1 MGCQSSKAV
10 DAATISRWRSTGIVS
25 LRDSKL
31 KTFPDEVF
39 DLERSVRTLDLTH
52 NKMVEIPMEINKLT
66 NLQRLILADNIIE
79 RLPINLG
86 LLESLKVATLD
97 GNRITNLPE
106 ELGQLVKLERLSVSA
121 NLLTSLPDTI
131 GSLRSL
137 VLLNI
142 SNNKLKFL
150 PDSIG
155 SCFSLEEL
163 QANDNSIEELPGS
176 ICNLVQLKSLCLNN
190 NNLNRMPP
198 NLLRECKSLQNIALH
213 GNPITMDQFQQ
224 MEGFQEFEI
233 RRKMKFD
240 KQIDSNVI
248 ISSKGLDEGVDLSAT
263 PILTKTSVPFKLIM
277 GTKRPFGKE
286 DLCEVSSK
294 QPRHELSC
302 KLISVLELSPE
313 SVAVEAYASGGDED
327 NSSRIIPDAN
337 KKPYSHNVAE
347 VLFSSEKETEMGI
360 HGSTSNSSWP
370 TSSTS
375 EEDIRPEAPF
385 HILTSPEYFYFDHP
399 FRAAAH
405 HREIYSSLSSNP
417 HKMVPIGP
425 DCQAELP
432 EWGAY
437 SNKDKPFIDGIH
449 ETLNPSSQAGKNK
462 FAGRTISPMPKM
474 ELLADHGK
482 NIGERRVEC
491 SCEDIGSIRCV
502 RLHIIE
508 AREILKLALGEE
520 TFVNLGFCDMGEV
533 VAEKWSE
540 EEEEL
545 FHEVV
550 LSNPVSLGKNFWN
563 HLVIEFPSRSMK
575 ELVSYYFNV
584 FILRKRAE
592 QNRFDP
598 LNIDSDNDEWH
609 EIVDDAD
616 EGAKMTDEDEDSVI
630 ESPAYHNDLS
640 YNMIHEEHDRR
651 IYDED
656 VRETWEDYKPV
667 SFGSRKV
674 FTDVQESCPGKL
686 FDSNSSYKLSMQPQD
701 QVLSNK
707 VIEQEVQGGSC
718 TTDAAVVPSESSLGK
733 TNNDK
738 HWASEIAG
746 MGSGAKHDS
755 LLEPCSSKEWDIGYL
770 SCARNEVDLL
780 PTHTM
785 IEEVFGDGAW
795 IYKSR
800 DG

>member
-1 MGCQSSKAV
+1 
-10 DAATISRWRSTGIVS
+10 
-25 LRDSKL
+25 
-31 KTFPDEVF
+31 
-39 DLERSVRTLDLTH
+39 
-52 NKMVEIPMEINKLT
+52 
-66 NLQRLILADNIIE
+66 
-79 RLPINLG
+79 
-86 LLESLKVATLD
+86 
-97 GNRITNLPE
+97 
-106 ELGQLVKLERLSVSA
+106 
-121 NLLTSLPDTI
+121 
-131 GSLRSL
+131 
-137 VLLNI
+137 
-142 SNNKLKFL
+142 
-150 PDSIG
+150 
-155 SCFSLEEL
+155 
-163 QANDNSIEELPGS
+163 
-176 ICNLVQLKSLCLNN
+176 
-190 NNLNRMPP
+190 
-198 NLLRECKSLQNIALH
+198 
-213 GNPITMDQFQQ
+213 
-224 MEGFQEFEI
+224 
-233 RRKMKFD
+233 
-240 KQIDSNVI
+240 
-248 ISSKGLDEGVDLSAT
+248 
-263 PILTKTSVPFKLIM
+263 M

-286 DLCEVSSK
+286 DLYEVSSK
-294 QPRHELSC
+294 QPRHEPNCQLV
-302 KLISVLELSPE
+302 SVLELSRG
-313 SVAVEAYASGGDED
+313 SVAVEAYASGDED

-337 KKPYSHNVAE
+337 KKPDSQNVAE

-360 HGSTSNSSWP
+360 HGSASNSSWP
-370 TSSTS
+370 TSSSTS
-375 EEDIRPEAPF
+375 EEDIRSEAPF
-385 HILTSPEYFYFDHP
+385 HILTSPEYYYFDHP

-405 HREIYSSLSSNP
+405 HREIYSSLLSNP
-417 HKMVPIGP
+417 QKMVPIGP
-425 DCQAELP
+425 DFQAELP

-437 SNKDKPFIDGIH
+437 SNKDKLCIEGIP
-449 ETLNPSSQAGKNK
+449 ETLSPPSQAGENK
-462 FAGRTISPMPKM
+462 LAGRIISPMPKM
-474 ELLADHGK
+474 ELLADHGE

-508 AREILKLALGEE
+508 AREKLKLALGEE
-520 TFVNLGFCDMGEV
+520 TFVRLGFCDMGVV
-533 VAEKWSE
+533 VAERWSE

-550 LSNPVSLGKNFWN
+550 LSNPASLGKNLWN
-563 HLVIEFPSRSMK
+563 HLAIEFASRSME

-630 ESPAYHNDLS
+630 ESPAYHNDVS

-656 VRETWEDYKPV
+656 VGEATWEDYMPV

-674 FTDVQESCPGKL
+674 FTDVQESCP
-686 FDSNSSYKLSMQPQD
+686 DSNSSYKLSMQPQD
-701 QVLSNK
+701 QGLSNK

-718 TTDAAVVPSESSLGK
+718 TADAAAVTSESSLGK

-738 HWASEIAG
+738 HWASDIAG

-755 LLEPCSSKEWDIGYL
+755 LLEPCSGKEWDVGYL